1 LGPAGPVH
9 PASNPDIVPPGSPT
23 SGCDFAVVFDAA
35 CEGDERALAGLWQE
49 LHPALLRYLR
59 AVEPGAAEDIASD
72 TWLEVTRRLDRFSGD
87 ERAFRGW
94 LFTIARHRLI
104 DTRRRA
110 ARHRTAPVA
119 WLPDRPGVDDP
130 AADVLIDLSTKESL
144 RLVAELPP
152 EQAEAVLLRVMAGL
166 GTAEVAQI
174 MGKQPGNVRVLSH
187 RGLRNLA
194 RRLSTADIGEAVG
207 L

>member
-1 LGPAGPVH
+1 M
-9 PASNPDIVPPGSPT
+9 PPGQCPT
-23 SGCDFAVVFDAA
+23 SSCDFAVAFDAA
-35 CEGDERALAGLWQE
+35 RQGDDRALAALWRE
-49 LHPALLRYLR
+49 LQPALLRYLR
-59 AVEPGAAEDIASD
+59 SAEPGSAEDIASD
-72 TWLEVTRRLDRFSGD
+72 TWLEVTRRLDRFTGD

-104 DTRRRA
+104 DSRRRA

-119 WLPDRPGVDDP
+119 WLPDRPGVEDP
-130 AADVLIDLSTKESL
+130 AADVLIDLSTQASL
-144 RLVAELPP
+144 RLLAQLPP

-166 GTAEVAQI
+166 DTDEVAQI

-194 RRLSTADIGEAVG
+194 RRLTPSDAAEAVG

>member
-1 LGPAGPVH
+1 MPLGNSAP
-9 PASNPDIVPPGSPT
+9 PPGFNFDHT
-23 SGCDFAVVFDAA
+23 LDAA
-35 CEGDERALAGLWQE
+35 RGGDDRALAVLWRDLQ
-49 LHPALLRYLR
+49 PALLRYLR
-59 AVEPGAAEDIASD
+59 AVEPGAAEDIASE

-87 ERAFRGW
+87 ERDFRGW

-104 DTRRRA
+104 DARRRA
-110 ARHRTAPVA
+110 ARNRTAPVA
-119 WLPDRPGVDDP
+119 WIPERPGRDDP
-130 AADVLIDLSTKESL
+130 AADVLADLSTQASI
-144 RLVAELPP
+144 RLVSELPP

-166 GTAEVAQI
+166 DTDQVARI

-194 RRLSTADIGEAVG
+194 RRLTPAGATPVLPEAAA

>member
-1 LGPAGPVH
+1 
-9 PASNPDIVPPGSPT
+9 VPPGQSSPT
-23 SGCDFAVVFDAA
+23 TGCDFADALGA
-35 CEGDERALAGLWQE
+35 ARQGDERALAALWRE
-49 LHPALLRYLR
+49 LQPALLRYLR
-59 AVEPGAAEDIASD
+59 AAEPGAAEDIASD

-119 WLPDRPGVDDP
+119 WLPDRPGESDP
-130 AADVLIDLSTKESL
+130 AADVLVDLSTQASL
-144 RLVAELPP
+144 RLVSELPP

-166 GTAEVAQI
+166 STGRVAEI
-174 MGKQPGNVRVLSH
+174 MGKEPGNVRVLSH

-194 RRLSTADIGEAVG
+194 RRLALAAAPATAGEAVA

>member
-1 LGPAGPVH
+1 VA
-9 PASNPDIVPPGSPT
+9 
-23 SGCDFAVVFDAA
+23 FDAA
-35 CEGDERALAGLWQE
+35 RHGDDRALTALWRE
-49 LHPALLRYLR
+49 LQPALLRYLR
-59 AVEPGAAEDIASD
+59 AAEPGAAEDIASD
-72 TWLEVTRRLDRFSGD
+72 TWLEVTRRLDRFTGD

-104 DTRRRA
+104 DARRRA
-110 ARHRTAPVA
+110 ARRRTAPVA
-119 WLPDRPGVDDP
+119 WLPDLPGVDDP
-130 AADVLIDLSTKESL
+130 AADVLIDLSTQASL
-144 RLVAELPP
+144 RLLAELPP

-166 GTAEVAQI
+166 GTDEVAQI

-194 RRLSTADIGEAVG
+194 RRLTPSDIGEAVG

>member
-1 LGPAGPVH
+1 M
-9 PASNPDIVPPGSPT
+9 PPGQCPT
-23 SGCDFAVVFDAA
+23 SRCEFAVSFDAA
-35 CEGDERALAGLWQE
+35 RQGDERALAALWQE
-49 LHPALLRYLR
+49 LQPALLRYLR
-59 AVEPGAAEDIASD
+59 SAEPGAAEDIASD
-72 TWLEVTRRLDRFSGD
+72 TWLEVTRRLDRFTGD
-87 ERAFRGW
+87 DRAFRGW

-104 DTRRRA
+104 DARRRA

-130 AADVLIDLSTKESL
+130 AADVLIDLSTQASL
-144 RLVAELPP
+144 RLLAELPP

-166 GTAEVAQI
+166 DTDEVAQI

-194 RRLSTADIGEAVG
+194 RRLTTTTTAGVGEAVN

>member
-1 LGPAGPVH
+1 M
-9 PASNPDIVPPGSPT
+9 PPGAPPPT
-23 SGCDFAVVFDAA
+23 TPCDFPQAIDAA
-35 CEGDERALAGLWQE
+35 RQGDDHALAALWRE

-59 AVEPGAAEDIASD
+59 AVDPDGAEDIASD
-72 TWLEVTRRLDRFSGD
+72 TWLEVTRRLHRFSGG
-87 ERAFRGW
+87 EREFRGW

-104 DTRRRA
+104 DARRRA

-119 WLPDRPGVDDP
+119 WLPDRPGVEDP
-130 AADVLIDLSTKESL
+130 ASDVLVDLSTRASL
-144 RLVAELPP
+144 RLVSELPP
-152 EQAEAVLLRVMAGL
+152 EQAEAVRLRVMVGL
-166 GTAEVAQI
+166 DTDQVAQI

-194 RRLSTADIGEAVG
+194 RRLSAPHVAEAVG

>member
-1 LGPAGPVH
+1 
-9 PASNPDIVPPGSPT
+9 VPPGQCPT
-23 SGCDFAVVFDAA
+23 SRCDFAVAFDAA
-35 CEGDERALAGLWQE
+35 RQGDERALTALWQE
-49 LHPALLRYLR
+49 LQPALLRYLR
-59 AVEPGAAEDIASD
+59 SAEPGSAEDIASD
-72 TWLEVTRRLDRFSGD
+72 TWLEVTRRLDRFTGD

-104 DTRRRA
+104 DARRRA

-130 AADVLIDLSTKESL
+130 AADVLIDLSTQASL
-144 RLVAELPP
+144 RLLAQLPP

-166 GTAEVAQI
+166 DTDEVAQI

-194 RRLSTADIGEAVG
+194 RRLTPSDAAEAVG

>member
-1 LGPAGPVH
+1 V
-9 PASNPDIVPPGSPT
+9 SNPDIVPTGDMLPPT
-23 SGCDFAVVFDAA
+23 GCDFHDALTA
-35 CEGDERALAGLWQE
+35 ARGGDDRALAALWRE
-49 LHPALLRYLR
+49 LQPALLRYLR

-72 TWLEVTRRLDRFSGD
+72 TWLEVTRRLDRFSGT
-87 ERAFRGW
+87 ERDFRGW

-104 DTRRRA
+104 DARRRA

-119 WLPDRPGVDDP
+119 WIPERPGRDDP
-130 AADVLIDLSTKESL
+130 AADVLAGLSTQASL
-144 RLVAELPP
+144 RLVSELPP

-166 GTAEVAQI
+166 DTERVARI

-194 RRLSTADIGEAVG
+194 RRLTAVG
-207 L
+207 AAGPNLDAAAG

>member
-1 LGPAGPVH
+1 MPLGN
-9 PASNPDIVPPGSPT
+9 SLPP
-23 SGCDFAVVFDAA
+23 SGFDFDSTLDAA
-35 CEGDERALAGLWQE
+35 RNGDDRALAVLWRDLQ
-49 LHPALLRYLR
+49 PALLRYLR

-87 ERAFRGW
+87 ERDFRGW

-104 DTRRRA
+104 DARRRA

-119 WLPDRPGVDDP
+119 WLPERPGRDDP
-130 AADVLIDLSTKESL
+130 AADVLTGLSTEASL
-144 RLVAELPP
+144 RLVSELPR
-152 EQAEAVLLRVMAGL
+152 EQAEAVLLRVMHVYD
-166 GTAEVAQI
+166 TEQVARM

-187 RGLRNLA
+187 RGLRSLA
-194 RRLSTADIGEAVG
+194 RRLTTADLGEAVA

>member
-1 LGPAGPVH
+1 
-9 PASNPDIVPPGSPT
+9 VPPGALST
-23 SGCDFAVVFDAA
+23 TTGCDFAQTLDAA
-35 CEGDERALAGLWQE
+35 RRGDDRALAVLWQE
-49 LHPALLRYLR
+49 LQPALLRYLR
-59 AVEPGAAEDIASD
+59 AGDPDGAEDIASD
-72 TWLEVTRRLDRFSGD
+72 TWLEVTRRLDRFSGG
-87 ERAFRGW
+87 EREFRGW

-104 DTRRRA
+104 DARRRA

-130 AADVLIDLSTKESL
+130 AADVLVDLSTRASL
-144 RLVAELPP
+144 RLVSELPP
-152 EQAEAVLLRVMAGL
+152 EQAEAVRLRVMVGL
-166 GTAEVAQI
+166 DTDQVAAI

-194 RRLSTADIGEAVG
+194 RRLSPTQVAEAVG